1 MDSVILLQSGDRR
14 LLGFIKRD
22 LMAAQPTVQG
32 SKSTLSSST
41 SLPRITLW
49 FFLFRHK
56 YLFIYL
62 FMHSN
67 ARPASQLQIDFQIC
81 YRNINPNIGRH
92 VYLEHN

>member
-1 MDSVILLQSGDRR
+1 MSGDRR

-22 LMAAQPTVQG
+22 LMATQPTVQG
-32 SKSTLSSST
+32 SSLTMQRALFATQLT
-41 SLPRITLW
+41 SLW

-67 ARPASQLQIDFQIC
+67 AHPASQLQIDFQIC

>member
-1 MDSVILLQSGDRR
+1 MSGDRR

-22 LMAAQPTVQG
+22 LMATQPTVQG
-32 SKSTLSSST
+32 SSLTMQRALFATQLT
-41 SLPRITLW
+41 SLW

>member
-32 SKSTLSSST
+32 SSAPSLH
-41 SLPRITLW
+41 SLPHITLW